1 VSRIE
6 ADDFLTP
13 DEQSR
18 LIEKTLAD
26 LLNQTEKGAERLT
39 RRLFKHGAKT
49 VTGKRLRRMGFEERL
64 FSRWGAAFDLY
75 ELSLY
80 LAHQCGEYFCK
91 SRPRGEDHKFDALS
105 RLHAGA
111 SRVAGEILSLLTS
124 GYASGAHAR
133 RRTLHE
139 ISVIALF
146 ISQEGADVAE
156 RYHNHKFVK
165 SYEDAAD
172 HRRFAKRLKHEPLTD
187 KDYAA
192 IEADYKKIL
201 DRYGPSFRGPFG
213 WARAAIEQRDPIFK
227 GRIGIEHIQ
236 DAIQIEHWRPY
247 YRMASHAV
255 HPSATFLRFNLGTP
269 SDSPVLLA
277 GPSNSGLSEPGQ
289 GALLSLG
296 HATSALLTYD
306 GNDNVPITAYLQ
318 QRLGLIAMV
327 LALNETITAACDTF
341 AKVEEQLDR
350 EIESEPE
357 ARIDGK
363 NNFRRAK
370 RPSVST
376 DTA

>member
-1 VSRIE
+1 VSQVDAE
-6 ADDFLTP
+6 EPLTP
-13 DEQSR
+13 DE
-18 LIEKTLAD
+18 KA
-26 LLNQTEKGAERLT
+26 LLEETFTHILDQTEQGATRLV
-39 RRLFKHGAKT
+39 RRLFKHGAKI

-64 FSRWGAAFDLY
+64 FSRWGGALDLY

-80 LAHQCGEYFCK
+80 LAQQCGEHFIK
-91 SRPRGEDHKFDALS
+91 SRPRGEDYKFDALS

-124 GYASGAHAR
+124 GFASGAHAR
-133 RRTLHE
+133 WRTLHE
-139 ISVIALF
+139 ISLIALF
-146 ISQEGADVAE
+146 ISQEEADVAE

-172 HRRFAKRLKHEPLTD
+172 HRRFASQLKHEPLSDEEFAEIETD
-187 KDYAA
+187 C
-192 IEADYKKIL
+192 KKML
-201 DRYGPSFRGPFG
+201 ARYGPSFRGPFG
-213 WARAAIEQRDPIFK
+213 WARAAMLKRDPTFK

-306 GNDNVPITAYLQ
+306 GSDAPITTYLQ
-318 QRLGLIAMV
+318 QRMELMAMV
-327 LALNETITAACDTF
+327 MALQETITAACDTF
-341 AKVEEQLDR
+341 AKVEEQLDK
-350 EIESEPE
+350 EIESEPG
-357 ARIDGK
+357 ARADGK
-363 NNFRRAK
+363 HDFPRAK
-370 RPSVST
+370 RRSQPQSP
-376 DTA
+376 A